1 MDVLFHGALKIK
13 FTVSSMSSHPFSYAF
28 PYFPDPGGDPA
39 AAAAAPLP
47 CQRRHSRWITGSA
60 SAINQLLRSVPVLNG
75 LLMDKLLED
84 AVPETETY
92 A

>member
-1 MDVLFHGALKIK
+1 
-13 FTVSSMSSHPFSYAF
+13 MSSHPFSYAF

-39 AAAAAPLP
+39 AAAAAPAPLP

-60 SAINQLLRSVPVLNG
+60 SAINQLLQSVLVLNG